1 MIRKDIYTY
10 PYFLTKTFVFY
21 QVLHFIGTVSNFSIN
36 MKVRISYINSQN
48 ILFIKFYD
56 YILLL
61 TILKSKYNSFLKYS

>member
-21 QVLHFIGTVSNFSIN
+21 QVLRFISTVSNFSIN

-48 ILFIKFYD
+48 ILFIEFYD

-61 TILKSKYNSFLKYS
+61 TILRSKYNYFLEYS